1 MQPSSAGDGGGRCR
15 SRPPQAGSG
24 GPATARAP
32 ASGAAATPE
41 GAVDA
46 AGQRRLARGERIVIA
61 THNAGKLREVAA
73 LLAPHGIET
82 VSAGALG
89 LPEPEET
96 EDSFLGNARIKALA
110 AARAAGLPALADDS
124 GFSVAA
130 LAGAPG
136 VRTADWAM
144 QPDGSRDYADA
155 MRKVMDAAQEFE
167 DRTAWFTCALVLAW
181 PDGHV
186 EDFEGRVNGVWV
198 WPPRGGQGFGYDP
211 MFQPGQAGQ
220 TFGEMDPAQKHRISH
235 RAAAFALLA
244 AAVLPQG

>member
-1 MQPSSAGDGGGRCR
+1 VSH
-15 SRPPQAGSG
+15 
-24 GPATARAP
+24 
-32 ASGAAATPE
+32 
-41 GAVDA
+41 
-46 AGQRRLARGERIVIA
+46 RRLVRGARIVIA

-73 LLAPHGIET
+73 LLAPFGVET
-82 VSAGALG
+82 VSAAALN

-96 EDSFLGNARIKALA
+96 EESFLGNATIKALA

-130 LAGAPG
+130 LGGAPG

-155 MRKVMDAAQEFE
+155 MRKVMEAAQDFE

-186 EDFEGRVNGVWV
+186 EGFEGRAMGHWV
-198 WPPRGGQGFGYDP
+198 WPPRGAHGFGYDP
-211 MFQPGQAGQ
+211 MFVPDGGTD

-235 RAAAFALLA
+235 RAAAFVLLA
-244 AAVLPQG
+244 AACLPG